1 MAHRKEL
8 IKEDIARLQARYFVN
23 LFFFTEKVAIA

>member
-23 LFFFTEKVAIA
+23 LFFLQKKQQ